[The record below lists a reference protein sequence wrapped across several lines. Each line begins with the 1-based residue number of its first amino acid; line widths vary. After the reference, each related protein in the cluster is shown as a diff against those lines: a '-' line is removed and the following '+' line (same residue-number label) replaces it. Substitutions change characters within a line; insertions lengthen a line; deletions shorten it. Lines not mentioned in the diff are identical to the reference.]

1 MPMELVFVIGM
12 AVLLILCI
20 KVKANAFISLLA
32 TALVMGMLSGMSGAD
47 TVSAITSGFSG
58 TVKSIGIVIIFGIML
73 GNYLDA
79 AKGTNRMAYDA
90 VKLVGQKRAGLAMAI
105 TGYIVSIPVFSD
117 AAFVI
122 LTPLVK
128 AIHKKTK
135 IPLAILAVSLSAG
148 LLSTHVFVPPTPGP
162 LAAAGLLGIDIGRAI
177 LYGAF
182 GAVFMT
188 AAGWI
193 FAELYFRNKPES
205 FYTFRDEETQKE
217 EEAVATMDDDKDLPG
232 TFASLMPLVVP
243 IVLILLNTTCG
254 MILPED
260 SPILSI
266 VSFVG
271 DSNIALAIGAV
282 LSIITLGKRLGGKAI
297 IDIMDKTLKDAGPI
311 VFITAAGGALGQVLK
326 VSGAGD
332 SLAQM
337 VLNTGLPFI
346 LIPFVISGLLKV
358 QSGEID
364 YCGQTISKMEA
375 HKIIRL
381 GLAQVPEGRRVFSGL
396 TVQQNLQMGA
406 YTRRDG
412 KEAIQN
418 DFDMVFDLLPRL
430 KERRNQPAGTL
441 SGGEQQMLAMG
452 RALMCKP
459 KMLLLDEPSMGL
471 SPLLVKEIFKIIRQ
485 VNRNGV
491 TVLLVE
497 QNAKMAL
504 EIANRAYVLET
515 GTIKMEGEATELA
528 NNIEVRKAY
537 LGCE

>member
-205 FYTFRDEETQKE
+205 FYTFRDEEAQKE
-217 EEAVATMDDDKDLPG
+217 DEAAPSIDDDKDLPG

-266 VSFVG
+266 VSFIG

>member
-105 TGYIVSIPVFSD
+105 TGYIVSI
-117 AAFVI
+117 
-122 LTPLVK
+122 
-128 AIHKKTK
+128 
-135 IPLAILAVSLSAG
+135 
-148 LLSTHVFVPPTPGP
+148 
-162 LAAAGLLGIDIGRAI
+162 

-205 FYTFRDEETQKE
+205 FYTFRDEEAQKE
-217 EEAVATMDDDKDLPG
+217 DEAAPSIDDDKDLPG

-358 QSGEID
+358 VQGSGTVAVTTAATLCAPIAA
-364 YCGQTISKMEA
+364 S
-375 HKIIRL
+375 L
-381 GLAQVPEGRRVFSGL
+381 GLDPILIFLASGAGARL
-396 TVQQNLQMGA
+396 CCHVNDSYFWVYTNCMG
-406 YTRRDG
+406 
-412 KEAIQN
+412 
-418 DFDMVFDLLPRL
+418 FDMKTGL
-430 KERRNQPAGTL
+430 KTL
-441 SGGEQQMLAMG
+441 SISNLSMSLGGLLATFICS
-452 RALMCKP
+452 LW
-459 KMLLLDEPSMGL
+459 L
-471 SPLLVKEIFKIIRQ
+471 
-485 VNRNGV
+485 
-491 TVLLVE
+491 
-497 QNAKMAL
+497 
-504 EIANRAYVLET
+504 
-515 GTIKMEGEATELA
+515 
-528 NNIEVRKAY
+528 
-537 LGCE
+537 